1 MARVTLKM
9 IAEKAGT
16 SVGTVDRALNNRK
29 GVKEERRKLVLAVAE
44 ELGFQPNRLASA
56 LARKRNVH
64 IGIVY
69 PQRPSEFYHDMDRG
83 IDKAERELQDYGV
96 TIERIRY
103 ETQDPA
109 IVRAQ
114 LAQIDPANFD
124 GLAISSAGAG
134 NISQVDH
141 FVDSGLPVVTFNT
154 DTVESRRL
162 FYIGDNSRQ
171 SGMMGGEILG
181 MLLGGHGNV
190 LVFGNFTRT
199 TPFIERFGG
208 FCEFVYPSFP
218 NIHMLPCLECFNNPE
233 LAEKDL
239 INVLTNTPDIS
250 GVFCTG
256 YSSTVGAINALKA
269 MNRRDIRLVGY
280 DLTKCTA
287 DALRE
292 GWCDALLYQDP
303 HRQGHQAAHLLARNI
318 LEGWMPPRSH
328 LHIDTR
334 IIIKSNLDSHL
345 SGSNQL
351 LESNLER

>member
-29 GVKEERRKLVLAVAE
+29 GVKEERRKLVLQVAE
-44 ELGFQPNRLASA
+44 ELDFQPNRLASA

-64 IGIVY
+64 IGIIY
-69 PQRPSEFYHDMDRG
+69 PRRPSEFYRDMDMG
-83 IDKAERELQDYGV
+83 IDKAAFELQDYGV
-96 TIERIRY
+96 TIERIRC

-109 IVRAQ
+109 IVRTQ
-114 LAQIDPANFD
+114 LAQIDPEYFD
-124 GLAISSAGAG
+124 GLVINSAGAA
-134 NISQVDH
+134 NIDQVDH
-141 FVDSGLPVVTFNT
+141 FVNNGLPVATFNT
-154 DTVESRRL
+154 DTVESKRL

-181 MLLGGHGNV
+181 MLLGGRGNV

-218 NIHMLPCLECFNNPE
+218 GIHMLPCLECFNDPE

-239 INVLTNTPDIS
+239 IHVLSNTPDIS

-280 DLTKCTA
+280 DLTQYTA
-287 DALRE
+287 DALRG

-303 HRQGHQAAHLLARNI
+303 YRQGHQAAHLLAKHI
-318 LEGWMPPRSH
+318 LEGWMPSKTH
-328 LHIDTR
+328 LHVDTR
-334 IIIKSNLDSHL
+334 IIIKSNLDSYI
-345 SGSNQL
+345 SGSDQL